1 MPTPADG
8 GYTQPQNLA
17 ELLTVLDEFLRYRQL
32 PIAELLATFLESR
45 GSIHPAF
52 DTNNLIDHLGFTAHH
67 LRETH

>member
-1 MPTPADG
+1 M
-8 GYTQPQNLA
+8 
-17 ELLTVLDEFLRYRQL
+17 LDEFLRYRQL

-67 LRETH
+67 LRETR